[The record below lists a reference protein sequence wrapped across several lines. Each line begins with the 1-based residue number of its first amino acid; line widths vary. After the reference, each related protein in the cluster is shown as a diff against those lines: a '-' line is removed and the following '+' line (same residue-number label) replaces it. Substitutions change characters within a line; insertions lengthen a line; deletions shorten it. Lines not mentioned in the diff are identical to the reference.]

1 MTAEAPKSTLEI
13 IEDYCYTT
21 IATAKSPDEM
31 RDALTELGFVH
42 LAMEPSK
49 IPLAIQE
56 IWASMHGRSGIQNLG
71 IIATTIGTI
80 FNSGQNLFTQEYAVS
95 KARQTK

>member
-1 MTAEAPKSTLEI
+1 
-13 IEDYCYTT
+13 
-21 IATAKSPDEM
+21 
-31 RDALTELGFVH
+31 
-42 LAMEPSK
+42 
-49 IPLAIQE
+49 
-56 IWASMHGRSGIQNLG
+56 MHGRSGIQNLG

>member
-1 MTAEAPKSTLEI
+1 MAVETPKSTLEI
-13 IEDYCYTT
+13 IENHCYDT
-21 IATAKSPDEM
+21 IANTNSPDEM
-31 RDALTELGFVH
+31 RDALTELGFAH

-49 IPLAIQE
+49 LPLAIQE
-56 IWASMHGRSGIQNLG
+56 IWASMHGRSRIQNLG

>member
-13 IEDYCYTT
+13 IEDHCYTT

-31 RDALTELGFVH
+31 RDALTELGFAH

-49 IPLAIQE
+49 LPLAIQE
-56 IWASMHGRSGIQNLG
+56 I
-71 IIATTIGTI
+71 
-80 FNSGQNLFTQEYAVS
+80 
-95 KARQTK
+95 